1 MYPKPFIISII
12 AITLGLTACASYPSK
27 EAWPEPR
34 PLNKDIPTFL
44 SSARQMDTPEPQTEE
59 PTGTLAL
66 RQALALTLMKN
77 PELKSFFWETRAR
90 EAAILQA
97 GLVPNVEVKA
107 STTEDLGMGGA
118 QAQQSVQLSQLIEL
132 GEKRAKRVQA
142 ASTSHALAGWDYETK
157 RIGAI
162 TETYQA
168 FIDVLSAQKRVALA
182 EDMVR
187 LAEQVV
193 GIVSNRVEAGKVS
206 PVENSKTDITR
217 SLARIEV
224 ERARRDL
231 DASRIRLAGTW
242 GSTKPLFKSVEGDIE
257 TISPIPSLD
266 RLTLY
271 LSQNPELARWTTEIS
286 QRRANIAMEES
297 KAIPSITVSGG
308 YLTAGTVSNSPAFVA
323 GLSIPLPLFDRNQG
337 KIQEARHRLAK
348 SEEERKSAE
357 IRVNNQLSQA
367 YRALSTAHAES
378 AALKSN
384 ILPRTQSTFDS
395 VNEGYRLGKF
405 ALLDVLDSQRALFDA
420 HIRYLHAITAYHK
433 AVADIEQLIGER
445 LDAVQNSP
453 ADK

>member
-1 MYPKPFIISII
+1 MNPKPFIIALI
-12 AITLGLTACASYPSK
+12 ALGLTACASYQSK
-27 EAWPEPR
+27 ETWPEPR

-44 SSARQMDTPEPQTEE
+44 SSARQIDTQDPQTEE
-59 PTGTLAL
+59 PTGTLVL

-77 PELKSFFWETRAR
+77 PELKTFFWETRAR

-97 GLVPNVEVKA
+97 GLIPNVEVKA
-107 STTEDLGMGGA
+107 STTEDLGIGA

-132 GEKRAKRVQA
+132 GEKRSKRVLA

-162 TETYQA
+162 TDTYQA
-168 FIDVLSAQKRVALA
+168 FIDVLSAQRRVALA

-193 GIVSNRVEAGKVS
+193 GIVSNRVEAGKAS
-206 PVENSKTDITR
+206 PVENSKTDIAL

-224 ERARRDL
+224 DRARRSL
-231 DASRIRLAGTW
+231 DASRTRLAGTW
-242 GSTKPLFKSVEGDIE
+242 GSTKPLFKSAEGDIE
-257 TISPIPSLD
+257 TIAPIPSLD
-266 RLTLY
+266 RLTIY
-271 LSQNPELARWTTEIS
+271 LAQNPELARWTTEIS
-286 QRRANIAMEES
+286 QRRANIEMEES

-308 YLTAGTVSNSPAFVA
+308 YLTAGTVSNAPAFIA
-323 GLSIPLPLFDRNQG
+323 GLSVPLPLFDRNQG

-348 SEEERKSAE
+348 GEEERKSAE
-357 IRVNNQLSQA
+357 IRVNNQLTQA
-367 YRALSTAHAES
+367 YRALSTAHAE
-378 AALKSN
+378 ATALKVN

-405 ALLDVLDSQRALFDA
+405 ALLDVLDAQRSLFDTRV
-420 HIRYLHAITAYHK
+420 RYLHAITAYHK

-445 LDAVQNSP
+445 LDTVQNSP
-453 ADK
+453 ADKR